1 MRGHLAL
8 ITGATAGIGRA
19 CAEQLAARGADLII
33 TGRREDR
40 LRELSEHLY
49 SEYRVQ
55 VTPLAFDV
63 SSREET
69 EEIFNAQKEQLS
81 RLTILINNA
90 GLAIGTDLMQNGKL
104 DDWEAMIDTNLK
116 GLLYV
121 TRLCLPH
128 FIKRD
133 DGHIVNLGSVA
144 GRWTYPGGAIYS
156 ATKFAVRALNESLR
170 MDLMGTKIR
179 VTNIA
184 PGMVES
190 EFSEVRL
197 RDASKAKA
205 VYAGMTPLQ
214 PSDIAETIVWCLDRP
229 KHVNIQEI
237 IIYPTDQ
244 AGVGGGYLTRKL

>member
-8 ITGATAGIGRA
+8 ITGATAGIGQA

-33 TGRREDR
+33 TGRREAR
-40 LRELSEHLY
+40 LRELSERLY
-49 SEYRVQ
+49 SEYRVH

-69 EEIFNAQKEQLS
+69 EEIFAAQKDLLS

-90 GLAIGTDLMQNGKL
+90 GLALGTDLLQNASL
-104 DDWEAMIDTNLK
+104 DDVEAMIDTNLK

-144 GRWTYPGGAIYS
+144 GRFTYPGGAVYS
-156 ATKFAVRALNESLR
+156 ATKYAVRALSESLR

-197 RDASKAKA
+197 RNAEKAKA
-205 VYAGMTPLQ
+205 VYQGMTPLQ
-214 PSDIAETIVWCLDRP
+214 PSDIAEAIVWCLDRP

-244 AGVGGGYLTRKL
+244 AGVGPSYLSRKK